1 MSATDATQKIL
12 LVSLFAKK
20 WDSAAQGVD
29 TFTITFGA
37 SEWATAQTTY
47 WTKPARPDKCLD
59 PLTPAAEK
67 YSSFVKISALS
78 LAASTAMFNLC

>member
-1 MSATDATQKIL
+1 MTGTDATQKIL
-12 LVSLFAKK
+12 LVSLFPKK
-20 WDSAAQGVD
+20 WDSAAQGAD
-29 TFTITFGA
+29 TFTIQFGA

-67 YSSFVKISALS
+67 YGSFVRLTAVSV
-78 LAASTAMFNLC
+78 ASTVIFSLC

>member
-20 WDSAAQGVD
+20 WDSAAQGAD

-37 SEWATAQTTY
+37 SEWATA
-47 WTKPARPDKCLD
+47 
-59 PLTPAAEK
+59 
-67 YSSFVKISALS
+67 
-78 LAASTAMFNLC
+78 